1 MHHDATSL
9 ILNLF
14 KKYYWLLS
22 IYKMQWYANEY
33 IWGCNIDTRTLW
45 SKLEMWSY
53 HSWQDCNVLIIKWF
67 NEYHLHQELVTEDI
81 QYEDPLIRVE
91 GFQEVE
97 NLSSAFRWKCYT
109 LEIVKMKQAVS
120 EIYLILFKFCPL
132 QETYRICDATNW
144 FCASQSRKGEEIGQN
159 ILLYPLLMKITT
171 QITSTRTQ

>member
-1 MHHDATSL
+1 
-9 ILNLF
+9 
-14 KKYYWLLS
+14 
-22 IYKMQWYANEY
+22 MQWYANEY
-33 IWGCNIDTRTLW
+33 MSIWGCNIDTRTLW

-120 EIYLILFKFCPL
+120 EIYLIFIQILPFAGNLQNMRCYKLILCVTIKKRWGNWAKYPTLSIINENYDTDYIYKDAVTHCP
-132 QETYRICDATNW
+132 I
-144 FCASQSRKGEEIGQN
+144 
-159 ILLYPLLMKITT
+159 KINPDH
-171 QITSTRTQ
+171 